1 MFRRDYLVRLIE
13 EMTQL
18 IAKVFDLKQERKHT
32 EALWELDDLLQR
44 QFRLNSKLLRSLSA
58 SDIEQLFHN
67 HGYLEADR
75 LQSAARLLEE
85 EAGIVQEMG
94 REDEAVLLYT
104 KVLQLYLRSALNGA
118 DPGLLDLPGRIRS
131 IKERLRAYELPA
143 RLVHDDMAYA
153 EQEGRYAEA
162 ENLLYQLLQSGRIDA
177 DEAMGFYHR
186 LLLKPAEELERGQLP
201 IAEIHEGME
210 ELSRR
215 FMPGKQEE
223 LSGRE

>member
-13 EMTQL
+13 DMTQL

-85 EAGIVQEMG
+85 EAEIVQDMG

-104 KVLQLYLRSALNGA
+104 KVLQLYLKSALNGA
-118 DPGLLDLPGRIRS
+118 DPELFDLPGRIRS
-131 IKERLRAYELPA
+131 VKERLRAYELPA
-143 RLVHDDMAYA
+143 RLVRDDMAYA

-162 ENLLYQLLQSGRIDA
+162 ENLLYQLLQSGGIDA

-215 FMPGKQEE
+215 FMPGTQEE
-223 LSGRE
+223 LSSRE